1 NISSSSGL
9 LQQSR
14 GAFFDDPSEAVR
26 EGRFV
31 GLPLDDNNQA
41 ELTESRLQSWA
52 EQLRKELSL

>member
-1 NISSSSGL
+1 M